1 MEFKC
6 LFKTIERSFILV
18 RTFQE
23 CVLEWHK
30 LCSEKGIPVS
40 DRFSLSGT
48 LGEPVRIREWQIAG
62 LPVDKY
68 AKKNTLTEALIPESN
83 KSLNKLLL

>member
-1 MEFKC
+1 MFAP
-6 LFKTIERSFILV
+6 FVYF
-18 RTFQE
+18 FQE

-68 AKKNTLTEALIPESN
+68 VTRA
-83 KSLNKLLL
+83 SLL